1 MTGLEQLQAMIDGR
15 IPPATIATTL
25 GFTGV
30 RVAPGVAVFAAEPDE
45 RQLNPLG
52 TVHGGLA
59 ATMLDS
65 ALGCAVHTTLE
76 AGVGYTSLGLEVKFL
91 RPLTPGM
98 GRVVC
103 EGRVVHA
110 GRRVATAE
118 GTLVHEESGKLLA
131 TGTTTCLVLR

>member
-1 MTGLEQLQAMIDGR
+1 M
-15 IPPATIATTL
+15 
-25 GFTGV
+25 
-30 RVAPGVAVFAAEPDE
+30 
-45 RQLNPLG
+45 
-52 TVHGGLA
+52 
-59 ATMLDS
+59 
-65 ALGCAVHTTLE
+65 
-76 AGVGYTSLGLEVKFL
+76 KFL